1 MKKDQYLITIPEQI
15 IVNKILQIRGQI
27 VMIDSDLAEL
37 YNVPTKRLNEQV
49 KRNILRFPADFMFQ
63 LTEAEKNS
71 VMKNTPHLEKLKHS
85 SSLPFAFTE
94 HGAVMLA
101 SVLKSERAIQ
111 VNIQVVRAFI
121 LLRKSLPMSKD
132 ILSKIEILQTQIEN
146 HHQDIDNI
154 FDVLKQLIYSPNAKR
169 KKIGFKQN
177 EN

>member
-49 KRNILRFPADFMFQ
+49 KRNILRFLADFMFQ

-101 SVLKSERAIQ
+101 GVLKSEIAIQ

-121 LLRKSLPMSKD
+121 LLRKSLPMNKD
-132 ILSKIEILQTQIEN
+132 ILSKIDLLQTQIEN

>member
-1 MKKDQYLITIPEQI
+1 
-15 IVNKILQIRGQI
+15 
-27 VMIDSDLAEL
+27 MIDADLAEI

-63 LTEAEKNS
+63 LSESEKKS
-71 VMKNTPHLEKLKHS
+71 LVKNFPHLEKLKHS

-101 SVLKSERAIQ
+101 SVLKSDRAIQ

-132 ILSKIEILQTQIEN
+132 ILSKIELLQTQIEN
-146 HHQDIDNI
+146 HHHDIDNI
-154 FDVLKQLIYSPNAKR
+154 FDVLKELIYSPNPKR